1 MYGHGRRPRM
11 GRSVRGLR
19 AAGLLLLL
27 VAISACG
34 SSVGFDSTHSTQYL
48 TAGKYAV
55 TVADECGTPIANV
68 AGQITGDGWSYPL
81 LSGTPLTLPTSGNYT
96 VVDPIGWDL
105 MGTPPPTC
113 ALTLKVSLTPIQH

>member
-1 MYGHGRRPRM
+1 MATDRGPRT
-11 GRSVRGLR
+11 GRSAKVVK

-27 VAISACG
+27 VAMGACD
-34 SSVGFDSTHSTQYL
+34 SSVGFDSSHNTQYL

-55 TVADECGTPIANV
+55 TVADECGTPVVTV
-68 AGQITGDGWSYPL
+68 AGQITGNGSSFPL

-113 ALTLKVSLTPIQH
+113 SQTLKVSLTPVPH